1 MIDLYECKIKDF
13 DTIYYATKESQ
24 GTSNTIK
31 AIQYVLFQDQTIFQ
45 GRTPLANKYLYI
57 SSTNGACRKAML
69 LQQDD
74 LAHILVK
81 YCMQS
86 FGLRNKPFTITEE
99 DFYSMRIQVEHAEIS
114 PYEMIE
120 MVSYATMEDVY
131 LAYTILYTNNKVL
144 NAVLLYMIQER
155 YMQELKDI
163 LDQFNGMIDNKQ
175 METEQRYKFYDAFT
189 RLDESF
195 AEIKRNN
202 KDYIK

>member
-57 SSTNGACRKAML
+57 SSTNGARRKAML

-86 FGLRNKPFTITEE
+86 FGLRNKPFTITEDLY
-99 DFYSMRIQVEHAEIS
+99 DFYNF
-114 PYEMIE
+114 
-120 MVSYATMEDVY
+120 Y
-131 LAYTILYTNNKVL
+131 LRGFL
-144 NAVLLYMIQER
+144 
-155 YMQELKDI
+155 
-163 LDQFNGMIDNKQ
+163 
-175 METEQRYKFYDAFT
+175 
-189 RLDESF
+189 
-195 AEIKRNN
+195 
-202 KDYIK
+202 

>member
-57 SSTNGACRKAML
+57 SSTNGARRKAML

>member
-57 SSTNGACRKAML
+57 SSTNGARRKAML

-86 FGLRNKPFTITEE
+86 FGLRNKPFTITED

>member
-1 MIDLYECKIKDF
+1 MIFI
-13 DTIYYATKESQ
+13 
-24 GTSNTIK
+24 
-31 AIQYVLFQDQTIFQ
+31 
-45 GRTPLANKYLYI
+45 I
-57 SSTNGACRKAML
+57 SIS
-69 LQQDD
+69 
-74 LAHILVK
+74 
-81 YCMQS
+81 
-86 FGLRNKPFTITEE
+86 E

>member
-1 MIDLYECKIKDF
+1 
-13 DTIYYATKESQ
+13 
-24 GTSNTIK
+24 
-31 AIQYVLFQDQTIFQ
+31 
-45 GRTPLANKYLYI
+45 
-57 SSTNGACRKAML
+57 ML